1 MFLQI
6 AKHMSTWDASSDNN
20 THAKHKSTML
30 CPTFPFASFYW
41 PHPTEMLLDDL
52 SVFSL
57 ENFRHNWHKVTQHDR
72 TVIQCDPPRSNET
85 TMTTLVLWLHS
96 ASNEGKA
103 AQRPQQDVISSATA
117 TFGSDD
123 MAQLMNQNLNTSL
136 EAENKLKGRP

>member
-1 MFLQI
+1 M
-6 AKHMSTWDASSDNN
+6 
-20 THAKHKSTML
+20 
-30 CPTFPFASFYW
+30 
-41 PHPTEMLLDDL
+41 
-52 SVFSL
+52 
-57 ENFRHNWHKVTQHDR
+57 
-72 TVIQCDPPRSNET
+72 IQFDPPRSNE

-123 MAQLMNQNLNTSL
+123 MAQLMNQNLNTS